1 MSYGTDVAQEA
12 HDLLC
17 TLARI
22 PAPSHDEGRRAEFV
36 RDWLIGQ
43 GLDAEIDDALNV
55 TSSYGVGIIGR
66 IALFSAHT
74 DVVFPDTVPLPLVE
88 QDGRIQAPGVGDDT
102 ANLVCLLLAY
112 RELLR
117 RIRTGELKR
126 IPGAVERHGH
136 RLDRTLHHVARGG
149 LGRRV
154 DDEVHW
160 RRQPSAIKR
169 TRHIP
174 FQYLHA
180 SDSV

>member
-117 RIRTGELKR
+117 RNLRDLKIVGITDEGLKDILR
-126 IPGAVERHGH
+126 FYY
-136 RLDRTLHHVARGG
+136 RLG
-149 LGRRV
+149 LPAKIFSL
-154 DDEVHW
+154 
-160 RRQPSAIKR
+160 QPEEEQQEQQ
-169 TRHIP
+169 P
-174 FQYLHA
+174 QE
-180 SDSV
+180 

>member
-43 GLDAEIDDALNV
+43 GLEAEIDDALNV

-74 DVVFPDTVPLPLVE
+74 DVVFPDTDPLPLVE

-117 RIRTGELKR
+117 RIR
-126 IPGAVERHGH
+126 AER
-136 RLDRTLHHVARGG
+136 TA
-149 LGRRV
+149 
-154 DDEVHW
+154 E
-160 RRQPSAIKR
+160 A
-169 TRHIP
+169 
-174 FQYLHA
+174 
-180 SDSV
+180 